1 MESRKIAIIG
11 LGYVGLSL
19 AAAFGQQQKII
30 GFDKKTTRINELK
43 KGYDRNGE
51 VSAKTLA
58 KLDIMLTRN
67 PDDLSDADFYIVTV
81 PTPVTVTK
89 EPDMSLVLDA
99 SKIVGSHLKKGDI
112 VVYESTVYP
121 GATEEECVPL
131 LEKASHL
138 KNGVDF
144 KVGYSPERINPG
156 DDKHTLANTIKIV
169 SGQDEESLEI
179 IANVYATVVKAGV
192 YRAPTI
198 KVAESAKVIENTQR
212 DLNVSLINEL
222 ALIFHRLEIDTTDVL
237 NAAQTKWNFLPFKPG
252 LVGGHCIGVDPYY
265 LTHKAKSV
273 GYFPDVILAG
283 RRVNDQMG
291 KFIAERTVK
300 NLIKLGTPIKHCRI
314 AVLGITFKEDCP
326 DTRNSRVMDLIA
338 ELQSYNTEVLVH
350 DPVVNYAEVKEEH
363 TLNMVE
369 WDDIRDI
376 NAIIIT
382 VAHRQYIDLDK
393 KELKEKLNYR
403 GLIMDVKS
411 ILNPQEFNESGILL
425 WRL

>member
-1 MESRKIAIIG
+1 MEPRKIAIIG

-19 AAAFGQQQKII
+19 ASAFGQQQKVI

-51 VSAKTLA
+51 TSQDVLS
-58 KLDIMLTRN
+58 KLDILLTHHA
-67 PDDLSDADFYIVTV
+67 DDLATADFYIITV
-81 PTPVTVTK
+81 PTPVTTNK
-89 EPDMSLVLDA
+89 EPDLTLLLDA
-99 SKIVGSHLKKGDI
+99 SKIIGKYLKKGDI

-121 GATEEECVPL
+121 GATEEECVPV
-131 LEKASHL
+131 LEKTSHL

-156 DDKHTLANTIKIV
+156 DVEHTLATAIKIV
-169 SGQDEESLEI
+169 SGQDEEALNI
-179 IANVYATVVKAGV
+179 IANVYETVAKAGV
-192 YRAPTI
+192 YRAPNI
-198 KVAESAKVIENTQR
+198 KTAEAAKVIENTQR

-222 ALIFHRLEIDTTDVL
+222 ALIFHRLGVDTNEVL
-237 NAAQTKWNFLPFKPG
+237 KAAATKWNFLCFKPG

-265 LTHKAKSV
+265 LTYKAKVV

-291 KFIAERTVK
+291 KFIAERTIK
-300 NLIKLGTPIKHCRI
+300 NLIKLGIPVKHCRI
-314 AVLGITFKEDCP
+314 AVLGITFKENCP

-350 DPVVNYAEVKEEH
+350 DPVVKYAEIQEEYAIN
-363 TLNMVE
+363 LVE
-369 WDDIRDI
+369 WQDIRDVS
-376 NAIIIT
+376 AIILT
-382 VAHRQYIDLDK
+382 VAHQQYIDLDK
-393 KELKEKLNYR
+393 KELKEKLNFR

-411 ILNPQEFNESGILL
+411 ILNPQEFKESGIML

>member
-1 MESRKIAIIG
+1 M
-11 LGYVGLSL
+11 
-19 AAAFGQQQKII
+19 
-30 GFDKKTTRINELK
+30 
-43 KGYDRNGE
+43 
-51 VSAKTLA
+51 
-58 KLDIMLTRN
+58 
-67 PDDLSDADFYIVTV
+67 
-81 PTPVTVTK
+81 
-89 EPDMSLVLDA
+89 
-99 SKIVGSHLKKGDI
+99 
-112 VVYESTVYP
+112 
-121 GATEEECVPL
+121 
-131 LEKASHL
+131 
-138 KNGVDF
+138 
-144 KVGYSPERINPG
+144 
-156 DDKHTLANTIKIV
+156 
-169 SGQDEESLEI
+169 EI

-273 GYFPDVILAG
+273 GYFPDVTLAG